1 MSNNPYEVPQ
11 GGFSPGG
18 NTGGGG
24 PNRQAVM
31 AKVSPPAIALIV
43 TGVLNVLFSLWG
55 VVTSALTM
63 ASLNPIANNQMEQF
77 EEMAAQG
84 PEQAQMAEFM
94 MQFAEITQGPLGLVL
109 GIAQLVVGGVIVAG
123 AIKMK
128 NLQAYGFALTA
139 TILAMIPCLS
149 NCCIIG
155 LPIGIWALV
164 VLMNDEVKQ
173 SFR

>member
-1 MSNNPYEVPQ
+1 M
-11 GGFSPGG
+11 
-18 NTGGGG
+18 GGGG
-24 PNRQAVM
+24 PNLQAIM
-31 AKVSPPAIALIV
+31 AKVTPPAIGLIV

-55 VVTSALTM
+55 IISSALFV
-63 ASLNPIANNQMEQF
+63 AGLNPMAEGQKKQF

-84 PEQAQMAEFM
+84 GDQAAMAEM
-94 MQFAEITQGPLGLVL
+94 IMQLTSAMQGPVGLVA
-109 GIAQLVVGGVIVAG
+109 GIIQLVIGGVIIAG

-149 NCCIIG
+149 NCCVIG

-164 VLMNDEVKQ
+164 VLLDNNVKQ
-173 SFR
+173 GFR